1 MKRFGVGLAILALS
15 WTTGCSHLPWHKNPP
30 PKAQAPTVQPKPTPP
45 PPTPKPAPPPPAP
58 APAPVPPPAP
68 AVTSKPVKK
77 HIYHH
82 KPKPAAKP
90 AQASAPAAPP
100 APAANSLVGMLSEGD
115 AAGNPALRKQT
126 TVLIAT
132 TQRRLQA
139 MPASRAASRKN
150 TVTQVRLFLNQARQ
164 ALAMNDL
171 QGANTLAT
179 KAKILVDE
187 LLK

>member
-1 MKRFGVGLAILALS
+1 MRRFGVGLAIVALS
-15 WTTGCSHLPWHKNPP
+15 WTTGCSHLPWRKTPP
-30 PKAQAPTVQPKPTPP
+30 PKAQAPAIQPKPAPPAPAPKPTPP
-45 PPTPKPAPPPPAP
+45 PVVAAPPPAP
-58 APAPVPPPAP
+58 APAPAAAP
-68 AVTSKPVKK
+68 KPVKK

-82 KPKPAAKP
+82 KPKPTAKP
-90 AQASAPAAPP
+90 AATAAPAPP
-100 APAANSLVGMLSEGD
+100 APEANSLVGMLSEGD

-126 TVLIAT
+126 NALIAT
-132 TQRRLQA
+132 TERRLQSLNS
-139 MPASRAASRKN
+139 SRAASRKN
-150 TVTQVRLFLNQARQ
+150 TVAQVRLFLSQARQ